1 MKPVWKFNNERW
13 FGRIELDLLR
23 QRNWFNSDD
32 PPWQKGQ
39 WQDWGQDPLSLE
51 TGDEDEDWGLDGAL
65 SDLGEVDMAE
75 DDREHRF

>member
-1 MKPVWKFNNERW
+1 MIHHDRKES
-13 FGRIELDLLR
+13 
-23 QRNWFNSDD
+23 Q
-32 PPWQKGQ
+32 Q